1 MSRCIKLIITT
12 VTKTPT
18 RSHKSLAAI
27 ASQCQAAEAIKA
39 IQPLGNGNVNETF
52 LVQLNCKT
60 RANFVLQ
67 RLNTAVFSQP
77 ELVMQNLLALSGHV
91 DRKLGEGIPQLN
103 GRRWE
108 LPRPLK
114 WADGQ
119 QDWLEENGDF
129 WRAISY
135 IENAYCLEV
144 LQDLQQAQEVGFGL
158 GMFHLLISDLP
169 ATALADTLEGFHI
182 TPNYLAEYQ
191 QVLKHTQLTASAEA
205 EWCVNFIEKRHSF
218 AAVLEAAKA
227 RGELQLRPIHGDPK
241 INNLMLDV
249 ESGQAIALIDLDT
262 VKPGLV
268 HYDIG
273 DCLRSGCN
281 PLGEETT
288 NLGAVHFDL
297 QLCEAILEGY
307 LSVARGFLNEADH
320 QYLYEAIRLI
330 PFELGLRFFSDYLN
344 GSVYFRS
351 DFPTHNLQR
360 ALVQFKLTES
370 IEVQEQEI
378 RAILERL
385 RGSHP

>member
-1 MSRCIKLIITT
+1 MTEAQA
-12 VTKTPT
+12 
-18 RSHKSLAAI
+18 RSSSSLKAI
-27 ASQCQAAEAIKA
+27 ASQCQPAETIKA
-39 IQPLGNGNVNETF
+39 IEPLGNGNVNETF
-52 LVQLNCKT
+52 LVQLNGNNQ
-60 RANFVLQ
+60 ANFVLQ
-67 RLNTAVFSQP
+67 RLNTAVFSKP
-77 ELVMQNLLALSGHV
+77 ELVMQNLLALSDHV
-91 DRKLGEGIPQLN
+91 DQKLSEGIPQLN

-114 WADGQ
+114 WADGKR
-119 QDWLEENGDF
+119 DWLEENGNF
-129 WRAISY
+129 WRAITF
-135 IENAYCLEV
+135 IDNANCLEV
-144 LQDLQQAQEVGFGL
+144 LQDLQQAREVGFGL

-191 QVLKHTQLTASAEA
+191 QVLKHSQLIASADA
-205 EWCVNFIEKRHSF
+205 EWCIKFIQQRQAL

-241 INNLMLDV
+241 INNLMLDA

-288 NLGAVHFDL
+288 NLAAVHFDL

-320 QYLYEAIRLI
+320 HYLYDAIRLI

-351 DFPTHNLQR
+351 DFPNHNLQR

-370 IEVQEQEI
+370 IEAQEQEI

-385 RGSHP
+385 RGSQP

>member
-1 MSRCIKLIITT
+1 MAKVFSKN
-12 VTKTPT
+12 
-18 RSHKSLAAI
+18 SLLAV
-27 ASQCQAAEAIKA
+27 ASQFQPSNTIKA
-39 IQPLGNGNVNETF
+39 IEPLGNGNVNQTF
-52 LVQLNCKT
+52 LVTTNSSDV
-60 RANFVLQ
+60 ANFVMQ
-67 RLNTAVFSQP
+67 RLNIAVFSQP
-77 ELVMQNLLALSGHV
+77 KLVVQNMLALSSHV
-91 DRKLGEGIPQLN
+91 EQKLTDGVPQL
-103 GRRWE
+103 GKRRWE
-108 LPRPLK
+108 TPRPLK
-114 WADGQ
+114 LGHGNHHWF
-119 QDWLEENGDF
+119 EENGNF

-135 IENAYCLEV
+135 VNNAICLEV
-144 LQDLQQAQEVGFGL
+144 VSDLNQAQEIGFGL
-158 GMFHLLISDLP
+158 GIFHLLISDLP
-169 ATALADTLEGFHI
+169 TTALTDTLRDFHI
-182 TPNYLAEYQ
+182 TPNYLAAYQ
-191 QVLKHTQLTASAEA
+191 QVLKSSQIASSPNID
-205 EWCVNFIEKRHSF
+205 WCINFIQQRHGIAS
-218 AAVLEAAKA
+218 VLEDAKA
-227 RGELQLRPIHGDPK
+227 AGELLLRPIHGDPK
-241 INNLMLDV
+241 VNNLMLDA

-307 LSVARGFLNEADH
+307 LTVARGFLNEADH
-320 QYLYEAIRLI
+320 HYLYDAIRLI

-351 DFPTHNLQR
+351 DFPSHNLQR

-370 IEVQEQEI
+370 IEAQEQEI

>member
-1 MSRCIKLIITT
+1 MTEAQA
-12 VTKTPT
+12 
-18 RSHKSLAAI
+18 RSSSSLKAI
-27 ASQCQAAEAIKA
+27 ASQCQPAETIKA
-39 IQPLGNGNVNETF
+39 IEPLGNGNVNETF
-52 LVQLNCKT
+52 LVQLNGNNQ
-60 RANFVLQ
+60 ADFVLQ
-67 RLNTAVFSQP
+67 RLNTAVFSKP
-77 ELVMQNLLALSGHV
+77 ELVMQNLLALSDHV
-91 DRKLGEGIPQLN
+91 DQKLSEGIPQLN

-114 WADGQ
+114 WADSQ
-119 QDWLEENGDF
+119 QDWLEENGNF
-129 WRAISY
+129 WRAITF
-135 IENAYCLEV
+135 IDNANCLEV
-144 LQDLQQAQEVGFGL
+144 LQDLQQAREVGFGL

-191 QVLKHTQLTASAEA
+191 QVLKHSQLIASADA
-205 EWCVNFIEKRHSF
+205 EWCIKFIQQRQAL
-218 AAVLEAAKA
+218 AAVLEAAKV

-241 INNLMLDV
+241 INNLMLDA

-288 NLGAVHFDL
+288 NLAAVHFDL

-320 QYLYEAIRLI
+320 HYLYDAIRLI

-351 DFPTHNLQR
+351 DFPNHNLQR

-370 IEVQEQEI
+370 IEAQEQEI

-385 RGSHP
+385 RGSQP

>member
-1 MSRCIKLIITT
+1 MTE
-12 VTKTPT
+12 VQA
-18 RSHKSLAAI
+18 RSSSSLKAI
-27 ASQCQAAEAIKA
+27 ASQCQPAETIKA
-39 IQPLGNGNVNETF
+39 IEPLGNGNVNETF
-52 LVQLNCKT
+52 LVQLNG
-60 RANFVLQ
+60 NNQVDFVLQ
-67 RLNTAVFSQP
+67 RLNTAVFSKP
-77 ELVMQNLLALSGHV
+77 ELVMQNLLALSDHV
-91 DRKLGEGIPQLN
+91 DQKLSEGIPQLN

-119 QDWLEENGDF
+119 QDWLEENGNF
-129 WRAISY
+129 WRAITF
-135 IENAYCLEV
+135 IDNANCLEV
-144 LQDLQQAQEVGFGL
+144 LQDLQQAREVGFGL

-191 QVLKHTQLTASAEA
+191 QVLKHSQLIASADA
-205 EWCVNFIEKRHSF
+205 EWCIKFIQQRQAL

-241 INNLMLDV
+241 INNLMLDA

-288 NLGAVHFDL
+288 NLAAVHFDL

-320 QYLYEAIRLI
+320 HYLYDAIRLI

-351 DFPTHNLQR
+351 DFPNHNLQR

-370 IEVQEQEI
+370 IEAQEQEI

-385 RGSHP
+385 RGSQP

>member
-1 MSRCIKLIITT
+1 MTEAQA
-12 VTKTPT
+12 
-18 RSHKSLAAI
+18 RSSSSLKAI
-27 ASQCQAAEAIKA
+27 ASQCQPAETIKA
-39 IQPLGNGNVNETF
+39 IEPLGNGNVNETF
-52 LVQLNCKT
+52 LVQLNGNNQ
-60 RANFVLQ
+60 ANFVLQ
-67 RLNTAVFSQP
+67 RLNTAVFSKP
-77 ELVMQNLLALSGHV
+77 ELVMQNLLALSDHV
-91 DRKLGEGIPQLN
+91 DQKLSEGIPQLN

-119 QDWLEENGDF
+119 QDWLEENGNF
-129 WRAISY
+129 WRAITF
-135 IENAYCLEV
+135 IDNANCLEV
-144 LQDLQQAQEVGFGL
+144 LQDLQQAREVGFGL

-191 QVLKHTQLTASAEA
+191 QVLKHSQLIASADA
-205 EWCVNFIEKRHSF
+205 EWCIKFIQQRQAL

-241 INNLMLDV
+241 INNLMLDA

-288 NLGAVHFDL
+288 NLAAVHFDL

-320 QYLYEAIRLI
+320 HYLYDAIRLI

-351 DFPTHNLQR
+351 DFPNHNLQR

-370 IEVQEQEI
+370 IEAQEQEI

-385 RGSHP
+385 RGSQP

>member
-1 MSRCIKLIITT
+1 MTEAQA
-12 VTKTPT
+12 
-18 RSHKSLAAI
+18 RSSSSLKAI
-27 ASQCQAAEAIKA
+27 ASQCQPAETIKA
-39 IQPLGNGNVNETF
+39 IEPLGNGNVNETF
-52 LVQLNCKT
+52 LVQLNGNNQ
-60 RANFVLQ
+60 ANFVLQ
-67 RLNTAVFSQP
+67 RLNTAVFSKP
-77 ELVMQNLLALSGHV
+77 ELVMQNLLALSDHV
-91 DRKLGEGIPQLN
+91 DQKLSEGIPQLN

-114 WADGQ
+114 WADGKR
-119 QDWLEENGDF
+119 DCLEENGNF
-129 WRAISY
+129 WRAITF
-135 IENAYCLEV
+135 IDNANCLEV
-144 LQDLQQAQEVGFGL
+144 LQDLQQAREVGFGL

-191 QVLKHTQLTASAEA
+191 QVLKHSQLIASADA
-205 EWCVNFIEKRHSF
+205 EWCIKFIQQRQAL

-241 INNLMLDV
+241 INNLMLDA

-288 NLGAVHFDL
+288 NLAAVHFDL

-320 QYLYEAIRLI
+320 HYLYDAIRLI

-351 DFPTHNLQR
+351 DFPNHNLQR

-370 IEVQEQEI
+370 IEAQEQEI

-385 RGSHP
+385 RGSQP

>member
-1 MSRCIKLIITT
+1 MSKVKAC
-12 VTKTPT
+12 
-18 RSHKSLAAI
+18 SHALLAAI
-27 ASQCQAAEAIKA
+27 ASQCQSAEVIGAID
-39 IQPLGNGNVNETF
+39 PLGNGNVNETF
-52 LVQLNCKT
+52 LVQLNDNDNGM
-60 RANFVLQ
+60 ANYVLQ
-67 RLNTAVFSQP
+67 RLNTEVFSKP
-77 ELVMQNLLALSGHV
+77 ELVMQNLLAISGHV
-91 DRKLGEGIPQLN
+91 DQKLSVGIPQLD

-114 WADGQ
+114 WANGQ

-129 WRAISY
+129 WRAMTFID
-135 IENAYCLEV
+135 NANCFEV
-144 LQDLQQAQEVGFGL
+144 LQDAQQAREVGFGL

-169 ATALADTLEGFHI
+169 TTALADTLEGFHI
-182 TPNYLAEYQ
+182 TPKYLAEYL
-191 QVLKHTQLTASAEA
+191 QVLKHSQLAASAEA
-205 EWCVNFIEKRHSF
+205 EWCINFIESRHTL
-218 AAVLEAAKA
+218 AGVLEVAKS

-241 INNLMLDV
+241 INNLMLDA
-249 ESGQAIALIDLDT
+249 ESGQAISLIDLDT

-288 NLGAVHFDL
+288 NLAAVHFDL

-320 QYLYEAIRLI
+320 HYLYDAIRLI

-351 DFPTHNLQR
+351 DFPSHNLQR

-370 IEVQEQEI
+370 IEAQEHEI
-378 RAILERL
+378 RAILEGL

>member
-1 MSRCIKLIITT
+1 MTEAQA
-12 VTKTPT
+12 
-18 RSHKSLAAI
+18 RSSSSLKAI
-27 ASQCQAAEAIKA
+27 ASQCQPAETIKA
-39 IQPLGNGNVNETF
+39 IEPLGNGNVNETF
-52 LVQLNCKT
+52 LVQLDGNNQ
-60 RANFVLQ
+60 ANFVLQ
-67 RLNTAVFSQP
+67 RLNTAVFSKP
-77 ELVMQNLLALSGHV
+77 ELVMQNLLALSDHV
-91 DRKLGEGIPQLN
+91 DQKLSEGIPQLN

-119 QDWLEENGDF
+119 QDWLEENGNF
-129 WRAISY
+129 WRAITF
-135 IENAYCLEV
+135 IDNANCLEV
-144 LQDLQQAQEVGFGL
+144 LQDLQQARDVGFGL

-191 QVLKHTQLTASAEA
+191 HVLKHSQLIASADA
-205 EWCVNFIEKRHSF
+205 EWCIKFIHQRQAL

-227 RGELQLRPIHGDPK
+227 CGELQLRPIHGDPK
-241 INNLMLDV
+241 INNLMLDA

-288 NLGAVHFDL
+288 NLAAVHFDL

-320 QYLYEAIRLI
+320 HYLYDAIRLI

-351 DFPTHNLQR
+351 DFPNHNLQR

-370 IEVQEQEI
+370 IEAQEQEI

-385 RGSHP
+385 RGSQP

>member
-1 MSRCIKLIITT
+1 MTEAQA
-12 VTKTPT
+12 
-18 RSHKSLAAI
+18 RSSSSLKAI
-27 ASQCQAAEAIKA
+27 ASQCQPAETINAIE
-39 IQPLGNGNVNETF
+39 PLGNGNVNETF
-52 LVQLNCKT
+52 LVQLNGNNQ
-60 RANFVLQ
+60 ANFVLQ
-67 RLNTAVFSQP
+67 RLNTAVFSKP
-77 ELVMQNLLALSGHV
+77 ELVMQNLLALSDHV
-91 DRKLGEGIPQLN
+91 DQKLSEGIPQLN

-119 QDWLEENGDF
+119 QDWLEENGNF
-129 WRAISY
+129 WRAITF
-135 IENAYCLEV
+135 IDNANCLEV
-144 LQDLQQAQEVGFGL
+144 LQDLQQAREVGFGL

-191 QVLKHTQLTASAEA
+191 QVLKHSPLIASADA
-205 EWCVNFIEKRHSF
+205 EWCIKFIQQRQAL

-241 INNLMLDV
+241 INNLMLDA

-288 NLGAVHFDL
+288 NLAAVHFDL

-320 QYLYEAIRLI
+320 HYLYDAIRLI

-351 DFPTHNLQR
+351 DFPNHNLQR

-370 IEVQEQEI
+370 IEAQEQEI

-385 RGSHP
+385 RGSQP

>member
-1 MSRCIKLIITT
+1 MTEAQA
-12 VTKTPT
+12 
-18 RSHKSLAAI
+18 RSSSSLKAI
-27 ASQCQAAEAIKA
+27 ASQCQPAETIKA
-39 IQPLGNGNVNETF
+39 IEPLGNGNVNETF
-52 LVQLNCKT
+52 LVQLNGNNQ
-60 RANFVLQ
+60 ANFVLQ
-67 RLNTAVFSQP
+67 RLHTAVFSKP
-77 ELVMQNLLALSGHV
+77 ELVMQNLLALSDHV
-91 DRKLGEGIPQLN
+91 DQKLSEGIPQLN

-119 QDWLEENGDF
+119 QDWLEENGNF
-129 WRAISY
+129 WRAITF
-135 IENAYCLEV
+135 IDNANCLEV
-144 LQDLQQAQEVGFGL
+144 LQDLQQAREVGFGL

-191 QVLKHTQLTASAEA
+191 QVLKHSQLIASADA
-205 EWCVNFIEKRHSF
+205 EWCIKFIQQRQAL

-241 INNLMLDV
+241 INNLMLDA

-288 NLGAVHFDL
+288 NLAAVHFDL

-320 QYLYEAIRLI
+320 HYLYDAIRLI

-351 DFPTHNLQR
+351 DFPNHNLQR

-370 IEVQEQEI
+370 IEAQEQEI

-385 RGSHP
+385 RGSQP

>member
-1 MSRCIKLIITT
+1 MTEAQVRPKN
-12 VTKTPT
+12 
-18 RSHKSLAAI
+18 RLAEI
-27 ASQCQAAEAIKA
+27 ASKCQLAEAIKA
-39 IQPLGNGNVNETF
+39 IEPLGNGNVNETF
-52 LVQLNCKT
+52 LVRLNGNAQDK
-60 RANFVLQ
+60 FVLQ
-67 RLNTAVFSQP
+67 RLNTAVFSKP
-77 ELVMQNLLALSGHV
+77 ELVMQNLLALSGHI
-91 DRKLGEGIPQLN
+91 DQKLSEGISQLN

-129 WRAISY
+129 WRAIAY
-135 IENAYCLEV
+135 IDNANCLEV
-144 LQDLQQAQEVGFGL
+144 LQDPHQAREVGFGL

-169 ATALADTLEGFHI
+169 ASALADTLEGFHI

-191 QVLKHTQLTASAEA
+191 QVLKHSQLAASAEA
-205 EWCVNFIEKRHSF
+205 EWCINFIERRQPL

-241 INNLMLDV
+241 INNLMLDA

-288 NLGAVHFDL
+288 NLAAVHFDL

-307 LSVARGFLNEADH
+307 LSVARAFLNEADH
-320 QYLYEAIRLI
+320 QYLYDAIRLI

-351 DFPTHNLQR
+351 DFPNHNLQR

-370 IEVQEQEI
+370 IEAQEQEI

-385 RGSHP
+385 RGSQP